1 MKSKQEVLK
10 TLLNLSEKM
19 LSDKVDIEEN
29 AKSLG
34 YSINLDSEFNR
45 FFFKEVI
52 RLYPVVNYM
61 YNENSYDKS
70 LYIDKVTNVSEKML
84 FAICNPEIYMVNR
97 FYNVIEKFDDKKCT
111 LKLERCSEYLNELM
125 KCFNISCLDIKQQAN
140 GKSVFYFD
148 NDNYNKLKSVIMYS
162 NVYTENLLPR
172 VNDDICK
179 KAAKENRAYY
189 DILAIFMADEDI
201 EKVYPYINKYLLKET
216 LKS

>member
-19 LSDKVDIEEN
+19 LSDKEDIEEN

-52 RLYPVVNYM
+52 KLYPVVNYM
-61 YNENSYDKS
+61 YNESSYDKL

-111 LKLERCSEYLNELM
+111 LKLERCGEYLNELM

-172 VNDDICK
+172 VNCDICK
-179 KAAKENRAYY
+179 KAAKANRAYY
-189 DILAIFMADEDI
+189 DILAIFMANEDI

>member
-10 TLLNLSEKM
+10 TLLNLSGKM
-19 LSDKVDIEEN
+19 LFDKEDIEEN

-52 RLYPVVNYM
+52 KLYPVVNYM
-61 YNENSYDKS
+61 YNENNYDKS

-111 LKLERCSEYLNELM
+111 LKLERCGEYLNELM

-172 VNDDICK
+172 VNNDICK
-179 KAAKENRAYY
+179 KAAKENRTYY
-189 DILAIFMADEDI
+189 DILAIFMANEDI
-201 EKVYPYINKYLLKET
+201 EEVYPYINKYLLKET